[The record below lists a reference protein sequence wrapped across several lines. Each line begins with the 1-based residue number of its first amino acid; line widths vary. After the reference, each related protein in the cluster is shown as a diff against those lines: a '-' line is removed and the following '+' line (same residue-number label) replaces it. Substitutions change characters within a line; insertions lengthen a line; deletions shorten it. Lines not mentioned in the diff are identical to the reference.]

1 MRPRHRST
9 EKATAA
15 RRERGEQTRLRIL
28 RAAEAEFAEAGYQ
41 AATMARI
48 AARAGVAVQT
58 VYFSFRSKSRLLREL
73 ITQSVMGFTDPQKPE
88 DTDWFNAT
96 LEEEDGAAALR
107 SFAAGGLSIFS
118 RASTAAETAR
128 LAAPTDPE
136 VADVYMESER
146 LRAEQFE
153 RFATSLERHGALR
166 PGLSAAKATD
176 VLLTMASAQTYLQ
189 LTRLRGWSDDDWAE
203 WLGEAL
209 CQLLLPPPMPA
220 TRKARREAP

>member
-1 MRPRHRST
+1 MGPVNRST
-9 EKATAA
+9 DKATAA

-28 RAAEAEFAEAGYQ
+28 HAANAEFAEAGYQ

-48 AARAGVAVQT
+48 ATRAGVAVQT
-58 VYFSFRSKSRLLREL
+58 VYFNFRSKSFLLREL
-73 ITQSVMGFTDPQKPE
+73 IAQSVMGFTGPQKPD

-96 LEEEDGAAALR
+96 LQEEDGGAALR
-107 SFAAGGLSIFS
+107 AFAAGALPIFS

-128 LAAPTDPE
+128 LAAPTDPD
-136 VADVYMESER
+136 VAEVYMESER

-153 RFATSLERHGALR
+153 RFATSLERHCALR
-166 PGLSAAKATD
+166 PGLGAGKATD

-189 LTRLRGWSDDDWAE
+189 LTRLRGWSDDEWAE

-209 CQLLLPPPMPA
+209 CQLLLP
-220 TRKARREAP
+220 